1 MIIETSFE
9 QHDPEWFTQRLYS
22 VGGTG
27 VSNIITST
35 GKPVKESVRENYLIE
50 KASQRIT
57 GRAKPL
63 FQTYEMKWGTEH
75 EPEAR
80 ESFSFIKDIEV
91 SECAMIFADDK
102 KEWHI
107 SPDGIMENQMEAL
120 EIKCPQL
127 KTHLEYLKAGTLP
140 TAYRLQVQSSLALTG
155 WDIWWFMS
163 YFPGVKPLIIPVKRD
178 EKLIQIIKDEMA
190 RFLEDLNSLVTKLKA

>member
-1 MIIETSFE
+1 MIIETDFK
-9 QHDPEWFTQRLYS
+9 QHDPEWYEARLFS

-27 VSNIITST
+27 ISNIITST
-35 GKPVKESVRENYLIE
+35 GQPSKSREGFLIE

-57 GRAKPL
+57 GRAKPV
-63 FQTYEMKWGTEH
+63 FPSYEMQWGTEH

-80 ESFSFIKDIEV
+80 ESFSFIKDVEI
-91 SECAMIFADDK
+91 SECAMVFSDEK
-102 KEWHI
+102 REWHV
-107 SPDGIMENQMEAL
+107 SPDGLCLDQEEGL

-127 KTHLEYLKAGTLP
+127 KAHLEYLNAGTLP

-155 WDIWWFMS
+155 WGVWWFMS

-178 EKLIQIIKDEMA
+178 EKLIQIITSEIA
-190 RFLEDLNSLVTKLKA
+190 RFLEDLNELVTKLKA